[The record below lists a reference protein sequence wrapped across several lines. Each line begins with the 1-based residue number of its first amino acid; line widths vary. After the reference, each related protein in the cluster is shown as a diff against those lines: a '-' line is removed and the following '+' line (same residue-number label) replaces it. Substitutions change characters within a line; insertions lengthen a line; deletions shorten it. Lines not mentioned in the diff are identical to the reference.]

1 MQPLSD
7 EAPLALFDSVCTE
20 TAVASGDLTL
30 AVRTWGDPARTP
42 VVLVHGYPDNSSVWQ
57 HVAPLLARQHY
68 VIAYDVRGAGLSG
81 APRRTADYRLAKLTD
96 DFVAVIDA
104 LCPGRPVH
112 LIAHDWGSIQGWECV
127 TEPRLSGRIASYT
140 SCSGPCLD
148 HVGFWLR
155 ERLLRP
161 TPASLARLGG
171 QLVRSW
177 YVVLFH
183 LPFIP
188 ELIWR
193 LWLGRAWPG
202 LLRRVEKTHVAPR
215 ATQADDGARGVRL
228 YRANFIRCLFT
239 PRERYAH
246 APVQTIVQLG
256 DKYVSPAL
264 SENLSRWAPQYY
276 RREVAAGHW
285 LPLTDPAR
293 FAGLAQQLIDAVER
307 GAEPPA
313 LANARRRATSGR
325 FSGKVAVVTG
335 AGSGIGRCAA
345 LAFAREGATIV
356 AVDID
361 TASAERTAL
370 LVRLIGAQA
379 HAKRADVGS
388 AGEMEALAGWVGSTL
403 GGADVVI
410 NNAGIGMAGGILDT
424 SAAHWARIL
433 HVNLWGVIHG
443 SRLFAQQMA
452 ARGAGGHIVNTA
464 SAAAFGPS
472 RDLPAYATTKAAVL
486 MLSECMR
493 AELAGQ
499 GIGVTAVCPGFAETG
514 IMASTQYAGADAQ
527 DEARLRKRA
536 TKLYQMRGLKPETVA
551 QAMVDGVL
559 RNRPV
564 VAVGAEAHA
573 LRFVGRF
580 MPWLGR
586 MIARVSMASH

>member
-7 EAPLALFDSVCTE
+7 EAPLALFDSVFTE

-30 AVRTWGDPARTP
+30 AVRTWGDPSRTP
-42 VVLVHGYPDNSSVWQ
+42 VVLVHGYPDTSSVWQ
-57 HVAPLLARQHY
+57 DVAPRLARQHY
-68 VIAYDVRGAGLSG
+68 VIAYDVRGAGLSS
-81 APRRTADYRLAKLTD
+81 APVRTADYRLAKLTD
-96 DFVAVIDA
+96 DFIAVIDA

-112 LIAHDWGSIQGWECV
+112 LIAHDWGSIQGWEFV
-127 TEPRLSGRIASYT
+127 TEPRLAGRIASYT

-148 HVGFWLR
+148 HVGHWLR

-161 TPASLARLGG
+161 TPASLGKLAG
-171 QLVRSW
+171 QLARSW
-177 YVVLFH
+177 YVYLFH
-183 LPFIP
+183 LPLIP
-188 ELIWR
+188 ELGWR
-193 LWLGRAWPG
+193 LWLGRAWPR
-202 LLRRVEKTHVAPR
+202 LLRRIEKTPVAPR

-246 APVQTIVQLG
+246 APVQTIVPLG

-264 SENLSRWAPQYY
+264 SEDLSRWVPQYY

-285 LPLTDPAR
+285 LPLADPAR
-293 FAGLAQQLIDAVER
+293 FAGLAQQLIDAVES
-307 GAEPPA
+307 GDEPPA

-345 LAFAREGATIV
+345 LAFAREGATVV

-361 TASAERTAL
+361 LASAERTAL
-370 LVRLIGAQA
+370 LLRLIGAAA
-379 HAKRADVGS
+379 HARRVDVG
-388 AGEMEALAGWVGSTL
+388 AADEMAALAGWVGSEL

-424 SAAHWARIL
+424 SAAHWERIL

-452 ARGAGGHIVNTA
+452 ARGTGGHIVNTA

-493 AELAGQ
+493 AELAEQ

-514 IMASTQYAGADAQ
+514 IMASTQYAGANAQ

-536 TKLYQMRGLKPETVA
+536 TKLYQVRGLKPDTVA
-551 QAMVDGVL
+551 QAMVDAVL

-564 VAVGAEAHA
+564 VAVGTEAHA

-586 MIARVSMASH
+586 IIARVSMASH

>member
-57 HVAPLLARQHY
+57 RVAPLLARQHY

-127 TEPRLSGRIASYT
+127 TEPRLAGRIASYT

-202 LLRRVEKTHVAPR
+202 LLHRVEKTRVAPR

-228 YRANFIRCLFT
+228 YRANFIRCLLT

-246 APVQTIVQLG
+246 APVQTIVPLG

-264 SENLSRWAPQYY
+264 SENLSRWVPQYY

-285 LPLTDPAR
+285 LPLADPAR

-361 TASAERTAL
+361 TASAGRTAL

-388 AGEMEALAGWVGSTL
+388 ACEMEALAGWVGSTL

-499 GIGVTAVCPGFAETG
+499 RIGVTAVCPGFAETG

>member
-7 EAPLALFDSVCTE
+7 EAPLALFDSVFTE
-20 TAVASGDLTL
+20 TAVASGDVTL
-30 AVRTWGDPARTP
+30 AVRTWGDPSRTP
-42 VVLVHGYPDNSSVWQ
+42 VVLVHGYPDTSSVWQ
-57 HVAPLLARQHY
+57 DVAPRLARQHY
-68 VIAYDVRGAGLSG
+68 VIAYDVRGAGLSS
-81 APRRTADYRLAKLTD
+81 APARTADYRLAKLTD
-96 DFVAVIDA
+96 DFIAVIDA

-112 LIAHDWGSIQGWECV
+112 LIAHDWGSIQGWEFV
-127 TEPRLSGRIASYT
+127 TEPRLAGRIASYT

-148 HVGFWLR
+148 HVGHWLR

-161 TPASLARLGG
+161 TPASLGKLAG
-171 QLVRSW
+171 QLARSW
-177 YVVLFH
+177 YVYLFH
-183 LPFIP
+183 LPLIP
-188 ELIWR
+188 ELGWR
-193 LWLGRAWPG
+193 LWLGRAWPR
-202 LLRRVEKTHVAPR
+202 LLRRIEKTPVAPR

-246 APVQTIVQLG
+246 APVQTIVPLG

-264 SENLSRWAPQYY
+264 SEDLSRWVPQYY

-285 LPLTDPAR
+285 LPLADPAR
-293 FAGLAQQLIDAVER
+293 FAGLAQQLIDAVES
-307 GAEPPA
+307 GDEPPA

-345 LAFAREGATIV
+345 LAFAREGATVV

-361 TASAERTAL
+361 LASAERTAL
-370 LVRLIGAQA
+370 LLRLIGAAA
-379 HAKRADVGS
+379 HARRVDVG
-388 AGEMEALAGWVGSTL
+388 AADEMAALAGWVGSEL

-424 SAAHWARIL
+424 SAAHWERIL

-452 ARGAGGHIVNTA
+452 ARGTGGHIVNTA

-493 AELAGQ
+493 AELAEQ

-514 IMASTQYAGADAQ
+514 IMASTQYAGANAQ

-536 TKLYQMRGLKPETVA
+536 TKLYQMRGLKPDTVA
-551 QAMVDGVL
+551 QAMVDAVL

-564 VAVGAEAHA
+564 VAVGTEAHA

-586 MIARVSMASH
+586 IIARVSMASH

>member
-57 HVAPLLARQHY
+57 RVAPLLARQHY

-104 LCPGRPVH
+104 LCPGRPIH
-112 LIAHDWGSIQGWECV
+112 LIAHDWGSIQGWEFV
-127 TEPRLSGRIASYT
+127 TEPRLAGRIASYT

-188 ELIWR
+188 ELSWR

-202 LLRRVEKTHVAPR
+202 LLRRVEKTRVVQR

-246 APVQTIVQLG
+246 APVQAIVPLG

-361 TASAERTAL
+361 TAGAERTAL

-388 AGEMEALAGWVGSTL
+388 ADEMEALAGWVGSTL

>member
-1 MQPLSD
+1 ML
-7 EAPLALFDSVCTE
+7 
-20 TAVASGDLTL
+20 
-30 AVRTWGDPARTP
+30 
-42 VVLVHGYPDNSSVWQ
+42 H
-57 HVAPLLARQHY
+57 
-68 VIAYDVRGAGLSG
+68 
-81 APRRTADYRLAKLTD
+81 
-96 DFVAVIDA
+96 
-104 LCPGRPVH
+104 
-112 LIAHDWGSIQGWECV
+112 
-127 TEPRLSGRIASYT
+127 
-140 SCSGPCLD
+140 
-148 HVGFWLR
+148 
-155 ERLLRP
+155 P

-188 ELIWR
+188 ELGWR
-193 LWLGRAWPG
+193 LWLGHAWPG
-202 LLRRVEKTHVAPR
+202 LLRRIEKTPAAPR
-215 ATQADDGARGVRL
+215 ATQADDGAHGVRL

-246 APVQTIVQLG
+246 APVQTIVPLG

-264 SENLSRWAPQYY
+264 SENLSRWVPQYY

-285 LPLTDPAR
+285 LPLADPAR
-293 FAGLAQQLIDAVER
+293 FAGLAGQLIDAVES
-307 GAEPPA
+307 GDEPPA

-345 LAFAREGATIV
+345 LAFAREGATVV
-356 AVDID
+356 ACDID
-361 TASAERTAL
+361 LASAERTAL
-370 LVRLIGAQA
+370 LLGLTGARA
-379 HAKRADVGS
+379 HAKRVDVGS
-388 AGEMEALAGWVGSTL
+388 ADEMEALAAWVGGEL
-403 GGADVVI
+403 GGADIVI
-410 NNAGIGMAGGILDT
+410 NNAGIGMAGGMLDT
-424 SAAHWARIL
+424 SARHWERIL

-452 ARGAGGHIVNTA
+452 ARGTGGHIVNTA

-493 AELAGQ
+493 AELAEK

-514 IMASTQYAGADAQ
+514 IMASTQYAGANAQ

-564 VAVGAEAHA
+564 VAVGTEAHA

-586 MIARVSMASH
+586 MLARISMASH